1 MESKC
6 DEEHRRVNRAEEE
19 MKIKQIVE
27 RSEETH
33 LGCNR

>member
-19 MKIKQIVE
+19 MKIKRTGE

-33 LGCNR
+33 LGCDR